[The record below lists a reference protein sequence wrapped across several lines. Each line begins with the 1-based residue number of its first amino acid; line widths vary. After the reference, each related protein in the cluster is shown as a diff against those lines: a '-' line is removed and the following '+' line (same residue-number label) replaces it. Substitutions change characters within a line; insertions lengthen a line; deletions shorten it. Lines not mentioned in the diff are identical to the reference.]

1 MLAFIQL
8 IQNCKIQVFF
18 TAKQLF
24 FFRYFFKIVVEVNS
38 SSSKLIQK
46 CAPVLGAVKGRK
58 GKNLT
63 WKNDISETMKVTSW
77 MFCTSLFAKEIRFKG
92 F

>member
-24 FFRYFFKIVVEVNS
+24 FFRYFFKTVVEVNS
-38 SSSKLIQK
+38 SSSKLIQNTENEYTDM
-46 CAPVLGAVKGRK
+46 CSS
-58 GKNLT
+58 T
-63 WKNDISETMKVTSW
+63 
-77 MFCTSLFAKEIRFKG
+77 
-92 F
+92 

>member
-24 FFRYFFKIVVEVNS
+24 FFFDISLKSWLR
-38 SSSKLIQK
+38 LIQVV
-46 CAPVLGAVKGRK
+46 A
-58 GKNLT
+58 N
-63 WKNDISETMKVTSW
+63 
-77 MFCTSLFAKEIRFKG
+77 
-92 F
+92 